1 MGISKHYKYDPTNKN
16 RRKKLKERA
25 KRLIDNTDMPGNQ
38 KVFLK
43 LSLISLLQ
51 EYAEL
56 WECRPTKNNTKKED
70 SE

>member
-1 MGISKHYKYDPTNKN
+1 MSISQHYKYDPTNKN

-25 KRLIDNTDMPGNQ
+25 KKLVDKMDMPNNQ

-43 LSLISLLQ
+43 QSLMSILQ

-56 WECRPTKNNTKKED
+56 WESRPTKENK
-70 SE
+70 